1 MADDDPQQM
10 SAPDLEIL
18 GDQATLYPSG
28 YIEPVERQDDGGKD
42 RALLKHNAK
51 FRKSPLELVLCS
63 TSIFH
68 N

>member
-1 MADDDPQQM
+1 MADEDPQQM

-28 YIEPVERQDDGGKD
+28 YIEPVERQDDSGKD
-42 RALLKHNAK
+42 RTLLKHNAK

-63 TSIFH
+63 H
-68 N
+68 LAVYD